1 MIAERTLALSL
12 GRAMYSFGSLQMVD
26 SDSFTIPKID
36 LSVRM
41 VPHGVT
47 ITVDQSKMIPLE
59 SRIWGEFHNG
69 VAAALRISRGAIG
82 VDSTWIAF
90 NRPNDLTAQHAGF
103 ILGLGLNGH
112 LEGMYTWHTFSYL
125 TPKHEMTT
133 IAMLLGLSA
142 SYVGRGDLMV
152 TKMLTVHTPALLP
165 PGAAEMNLGLSTQMA
180 GLMGIGVLYLG
191 RKDRRMA
198 EACLGEVG
206 GRDFGSRL
214 DVTNEN
220 KEAYC
225 VTAALAFGLIMCGHG
240 SKATSPADLDMINK
254 LRVLVQ
260 GQPDAADEKQFR
272 PVFGVNITSPAATI
286 ALGLMFMKTERAD
299 VASLFEI
306 AHTPLAL
313 SRIPPN
319 VLLIRALSRLLIM
332 WDSITPTEAWV
343 TTQVP
348 KKMTDN
354 EELEGYDEAVRDSY
368 DLAYYNIVAG
378 VCFAIALK
386 YAGSADQQAE
396 TVLIHYYDAFSKTAG
411 QPGKHLRQGPAEGYH
426 RVLT

>member
-1 MIAERTLALSL
+1 
-12 GRAMYSFGSLQMVD
+12 MYAYGSLQSVD
-26 SDSFTIPKID
+26 SDSFAIPKLD

-41 VPHGVT
+41 VPQGVT
-47 ITVDQSKMIPLE
+47 IPVDQAKML
-59 SRIWGEFHNG
+59 SQDTRIWGEFHNG
-69 VAAALRISRGAIG
+69 VAAALRIARGTAG

-90 NRPNDLTAQHAGF
+90 NRPNDLTAEHAGF

-133 IAMLLGLSA
+133 VAMLLGLAA
-142 SYVGRGDLMV
+142 SYVGRGDSMV
-152 TKMLTVHTPALLP
+152 TRMLTVHTPALLP
-165 PGAAEMNLGLSTQMA
+165 PGSAEMNLGLWTQMA

-198 EACLGEVG
+198 EACLNEIG

-220 KEAYC
+220 REAYS

-240 SKATSPADLDMINK
+240 NKATSAADLDMISK

-260 GQPDAADEKQFR
+260 GQPDVGDSKQYQ
-272 PVFGVNITSPAATI
+272 PVFGINLTSPAGSI
-286 ALGLMFMKTERAD
+286 ALGLMFMKTEREDIAR
-299 VASLFEI
+299 LFDTSQ
-306 AHTPLAL
+306 TPLAL
-313 SRIPPN
+313 GRVQPN
-319 VLLIRALSRLLIM
+319 VLLVRALARLLIM
-332 WDSITPTEAWV
+332 WDGITPSVEWV

-348 KKMTDN
+348 KKTAEN
-354 EELEGYDEAVRDSY
+354 EELQGYDDAVKDSY

-378 VCFAIALK
+378 VCFAVALK
-386 YAGSADQQAE
+386 YAGSADQKAE
-396 TVLIHYYDAFSKTAG
+396 TTLLHYYDALSKTAS
-411 QPGKHLRQGPAEGYH
+411 QPGKLVRPFY
-426 RVLT
+426 